1 MAHVSFCILLPNF
14 LYHFELWYL
23 YNFIPNFLYH
33 VELFLGIWGLL
44 FQDIVV
50 EDVLAHDIQ

>member
-14 LYHFELWYL
+14 LYHVEFRDL

-33 VELFLGIWGLL
+33 VELFLGIWGLV

-50 EDVLAHDIQ
+50 EGVLAHDIQ